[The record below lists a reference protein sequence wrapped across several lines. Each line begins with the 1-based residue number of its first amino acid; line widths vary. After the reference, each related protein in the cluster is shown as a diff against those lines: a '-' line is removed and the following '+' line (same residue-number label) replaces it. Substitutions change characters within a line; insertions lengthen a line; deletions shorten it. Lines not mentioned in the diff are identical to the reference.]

1 MSDSDVNTYL
11 EKEIIGAGNIVTYRL
26 LSRRLAMHVNAAKK
40 HVSICHDRGLCNLR
54 PAFSALLSFYTRKR
68 ANNEPIY
75 ATFWLSGELHDQ
87 AMHGAG
93 DEMEVD
99 GEENRD
105 ALKRKVV
112 VAREEDLNRIEA
124 TFKQIHAF
132 HVYSLSPTPI
142 ESASQLCRSS
152 REVHELDKAGG
163 GGLAQTVGKIVSNQ
177 VKRDA
182 SVQTSGKSTTSRT
195 AIPTKSRA
203 SGLSISNPP
212 PKESSK
218 PNLKP
223 SPSLRSTDV
232 GASGKLSWAKAK
244 TKAKVK
250 PKVSEK
256 VSSATKLPTKVE
268 DAKSEYSVTNGQRR
282 GTKRKSD
289 VRNKEEETEEER
301 DVKPE
306 KEKSASAKAIPNEA
320 VSSARIKKGVILSD
334 DEDEAPA
341 VKQKK
346 PVRVKDLDESDA
358 EQSVRAMMDIDDEFV
373 TKASKSAP
381 SIPHDDEGEEP
392 PPTDHTESAMEDES
406 DDPAPRAKPRKRQQ
420 KNVPIG
426 HNGLRKRRVVK
437 SKTDFDEKGYMVT
450 EDYSSY
456 ESVDEEEEE
465 EKPKKQKSRA
475 KTETSTTKRK
485 DTTRKADEAS
495 ASEADVIG
503 QSEDRDSIKKVEP
516 KKAAPKKHIPKPSAS
531 KDRQTNGSQKS
542 LASFFGSGGGKTK
555 K

>member
-1 MSDSDVNTYL
+1 MSDSDVNMYL
-11 EKEIIGAGNIVTYRL
+11 EKEIIGGGKIVTYRL
-26 LSRRLAMHVNAAKK
+26 LSRRLAMHVNAAK
-40 HVSICHDRGLCNLR
+40 N
-54 PAFSALLSFYTRKR
+54 ALLSFYTRKR
-68 ANNEPIY
+68 VNNEPIY
-75 ATFWLSGELHDQ
+75 ATFWLAGELHDQ

-112 VAREEDLNRIEA
+112 IAGEEDLNRIKA
-124 TFKQIHAF
+124 TFRQIHAF
-132 HVYSLSPTPI
+132 HVYSLSPTPLQ
-142 ESASQLCRSS
+142 SASQLCGSS
-152 REVHELDKAGG
+152 REVHELDKVGG
-163 GGLAQTVGKIVSNQ
+163 DGLAQTVGKIVSNQ

-182 SVQTSGKSTTSRT
+182 SIKTSGKPTTSRT
-195 AIPTKSRA
+195 AMPTKSRA
-203 SGLSISNPP
+203 SALSISNPS

-218 PNLKP
+218 PTLKP
-223 SPSLRSTDV
+223 SPSLRSTD
-232 GASGKLSWAKAK
+232 GGNPKASGKLSWAKAK
-244 TKAKVK
+244 
-250 PKVSEK
+250 PKESEK
-256 VSSATKLPTKVE
+256 ISSATRLPTKVE
-268 DAKSEYSVTNGQRR
+268 EAKSEHPVTNGQRR

-289 VRNKEEETEEER
+289 VRKKKEEAEEE
-301 DVKPE
+301 KPE
-306 KEKSASAKAIPNEA
+306 KEKSASAKATPNEA
-320 VSSARIKKGVILSD
+320 VFSARIKKGVILSD
-334 DEDEAPA
+334 DEDENPA
-341 VKQKK
+341 AKQKM
-346 PVRVKDLDESDA
+346 PVKVKDLDESDA

-373 TKASKSAP
+373 TKASRSAP
-381 SIPHDDEGEEP
+381 SIPRDDEGEEP
-392 PPTDHTESAMEDES
+392 PPTDHAESAMEDES

-420 KNVPIG
+420 KKNVPIG

-485 DTTRKADEAS
+485 DTTRKADETS
-495 ASEADVIG
+495 ASETDLIG
-503 QSEDRDSIKKVEP
+503 QSEDRGAIKKVEP
-516 KKAAPKKHIPKPSAS
+516 KKAAPKKHVLKPSAS